1 MKNKGESSGQPGP
14 KKGEFGPKIR
24 SRLFFF
30 LKTQVICVDT
40 YVPAV
45 SRHGART
52 LSSWRK
58 SRGQGTAIGP
68 AAYTVVEHFKERDG
82 FHGNSG

>member
-1 MKNKGESSGQPGP
+1 MKNKGESSGQPDP

-30 LKTQVICVDT
+30 FENPGDRRR
-40 YVPAV
+40 YMY
-45 SRHGART
+45 
-52 LSSWRK
+52 
-58 SRGQGTAIGP
+58 RGQGTAIGP